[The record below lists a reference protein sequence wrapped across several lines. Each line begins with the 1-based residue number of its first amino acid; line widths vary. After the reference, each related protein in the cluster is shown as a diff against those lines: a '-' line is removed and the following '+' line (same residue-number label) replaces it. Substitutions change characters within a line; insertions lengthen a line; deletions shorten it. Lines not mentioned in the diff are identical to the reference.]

1 MPVKFAF
8 KIPQLAV
15 WMLLHQT
22 YNSILK
28 CEEELFAEIDL
39 TSRQHTI
46 LMAIKYVDGPATPT
60 QIADW
65 VDRNLNTVTLIVD
78 RMAKNGLVK
87 RARDM
92 EDRRSFRLILTAKGE
107 EYLNRSTKIAITLV
121 KRLLETLS
129 DEELQTL
136 ETLLAKVRLQA
147 IQHHRKDNILKEVV
161 TREDPEVVNS
171 FRARRI

>member
-1 MPVKFAF
+1 MPVKFAI

-22 YNSILK
+22 YYSILK
-28 CEEELFAEIDL
+28 CEDELFTQVDL
-39 TSRQHTI
+39 TTQQHNI
-46 LMAIKYVDGPATPT
+46 LLAIKYINGPATPT
-60 QIADW
+60 QIANW

-78 RMAKNGLVK
+78 RMHKNGLVK

-92 EDRRSFRLILTAKGE
+92 DDRRSFRLILTEKGDA
-107 EYLNRSTKIAITLV
+107 YLNRGTKSAITLI
-121 KRLLETLS
+121 KRLLENLS
-129 DEELQTL
+129 DDELQTL

-147 IQHHRKDNILKEVV
+147 IQHHRKDNILREVT

-171 FRARRI
+171 FLAQRI